1 MIRHLSVTGP
11 AAIGIALL
19 AAQPARAAAVFI
31 CDFSVCGSP
40 DPNIT
45 FSANDFEG
53 SFQLNSLTI
62 QSGLNNP
69 TTTLVSENAFPGVN
83 AIDGA
88 AENDFSGTWTLGA
101 SIVPENETV
110 FFARA
115 RQHGTAWC
123 RPCQARFR
131 AAEAPLTRP
140 AIIVAQR
147 RPRRHRF
154 FPECRQFLQF

>member
-1 MIRHLSVTGP
+1 MMRHLSVTGL

-19 AAQPARAAAVFI
+19 AALPARAAAVFI
-31 CDFSVCGSP
+31 CDAGLPPDGICANGVNSP

-83 AIDGA
+83 
-88 AENDFSGTWTLGA
+88 
-101 SIVPENETV
+101 V
-110 FFARA
+110 RK
-115 RQHGTAWC
+115 
-123 RPCQARFR
+123 
-131 AAEAPLTRP
+131 
-140 AIIVAQR
+140 
-147 RPRRHRF
+147 
-154 FPECRQFLQF
+154 FLQF